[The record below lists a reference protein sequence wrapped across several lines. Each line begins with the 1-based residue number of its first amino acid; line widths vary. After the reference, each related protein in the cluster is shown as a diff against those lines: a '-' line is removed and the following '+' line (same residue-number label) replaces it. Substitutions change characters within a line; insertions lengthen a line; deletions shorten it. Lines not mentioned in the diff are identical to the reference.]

1 MTLLANTVTT
11 PRPPLNIFEASRK
24 QLQGNTWFKIAEVPK
39 YTVPQNGPVLA
50 KNVHAVAIMTGLVIT
65 NMTNTAIRA
74 STRIKG
80 TDSVYY
86 TVIDSAPIP
95 PNDFLTVSIERQVMM
110 TGEVLEISIP
120 SNSNPSANHAHVHFS
135 YIINQ
140 REEFVDNTPAP

>member
-1 MTLLANTVTT
+1 MTLLANEVTT

-39 YTVPQNGPVLA
+39 YIVPAQNPLPT

-65 NMTNTAIRA
+65 NIHSNTISASVRIR
-74 STRIKG
+74 STDGI
-80 TDSVYY
+80 DYI
-86 TVIDSAPIP
+86 VIDSAPIP
-95 PNDFLTVSIERQVMM
+95 PNDFLSVGLERQVMM
-110 TGEVLEISIP
+110 TGEILEISIP

-140 REEFVDNTPAP
+140 REEFVDDTPP